1 MNKHFS
7 ISYQQQYPEQVT
19 IDQSYSNKFLGLG
32 FKEICVYLQRIEHD
46 TFPPNSSPNGF
57 INIFWG
63 YNPEKLPLT
72 DLINNLEDIKNN
84 LSTSQ
89 EIENQVKVHDFVLD
103 DIIRNI
109 DKIILNIKENGID
122 KTFDKYS
129 KEIDFILKTGEN
141 TIIQNNVNM
150 QTFALSFIDI
160 QEILQKVYN
169 QISLKIK
176 KEFAYDIDF
185 IYLTCMKK

>member
-1 MNKHFS
+1 M
-7 ISYQQQYPEQVT
+7 
-19 IDQSYSNKFLGLG
+19 
-32 FKEICVYLQRIEHD
+32 
-46 TFPPNSSPNGF
+46 
-57 INIFWG
+57 
-63 YNPEKLPLT
+63 T

-89 EIENQVKVHDFVLD
+89 EIENQVKVHDFILD

-160 QEILQKVYN
+160 QEILQKIYN
-169 QISLKIK
+169 QIFPGIK
-176 KEFAYDIDF
+176 KEFTYRIDF
-185 IYLTCMKK
+185 MRLTCTKNKLFFS

>member
-1 MNKHFS
+1 M
-7 ISYQQQYPEQVT
+7 
-19 IDQSYSNKFLGLG
+19 
-32 FKEICVYLQRIEHD
+32 
-46 TFPPNSSPNGF
+46 
-57 INIFWG
+57 
-63 YNPEKLPLT
+63 T

-89 EIENQVKVHDFVLD
+89 EIENQVKVHNFVLD

-141 TIIQNNVNM
+141 TIIVF
-150 QTFALSFIDI
+150 TTSYYSIFC
-160 QEILQKVYN
+160 E
-169 QISLKIK
+169 
-176 KEFAYDIDF
+176 
-185 IYLTCMKK
+185 

>member
-1 MNKHFS
+1 MNKYFS
-7 ISYQQQYPEQVT
+7 ILYQQQHPEQAT
-19 IDQSYSNKFLGLG
+19 IDQNCSNEFLGLG

-129 KEIDFILKTGEN
+129 KEIDFILKIGEN

-160 QEILQKVYN
+160 QEILQKIYN
-169 QISLKIK
+169 QISPKIK